1 MKKIFY
7 ILSIVLLFSGC
18 SNDFLES
25 EPLTMKVNTSFYQT
39 PEDIEQALY
48 GIYSLMNPGTGLFKH
63 SFFVSELMSDDR
75 FGGGGTVDPELQ
87 AIADFKNYAYDMY
100 LFPWQQNYKGIYRVN
115 MLLESI
121 SQVSEWETPLQK
133 DKLEGEALFMRA
145 FFYFDLARM
154 FGTVPLVLKTE
165 PQNLPKAT
173 SEELYAQIASDLKL
187 AIEKLPDTP
196 YSANDIGRAT
206 KWVAEG
212 YLARVFLFY
221 TGVYNQTELPL
232 PDSGKITKAEVI
244 NYADEC
250 IANSGYQLVSDFR
263 NLWPYSYAKDV
274 YDYAKDN
281 DLSWVGEEGENTEA
295 MFSIRFSIHSET
307 CNRFNLFF
315 GLRMQNTYPF
325 GYGWGCGPVNP
336 QLWDS
341 WDNADSIRKIGSIC
355 DVRDENIGYVSS
367 PDQVE
372 ETYLWQKKY
381 MPVNIEVDGA
391 SKSMFTQIYAPDQQ
405 HDNMTCNTQEVVLLR
420 FADLMLMGAELGSSK
435 AQEYLDN
442 VRNRVNLPGIPV
454 TLENI
459 KEERRHE
466 LAFEGGRYYD
476 LLRWHDAEKAF
487 NKVSNIPVETGGK
500 ETSYSAAFN
509 PETKGFL
516 PVPES
521 QILLSEGVL
530 EQNSGWN

>member
-7 ILSIVLLFSGC
+7 LLGVILLFSQC
-18 SNDFLES
+18 SNNFLDT

-39 PEDIEQALY
+39 PGDVEEALY
-48 GIYSLMNPGTGLFKH
+48 GIYSLMNPGDNLFKH

-87 AIADFKNYAYDMY
+87 AIADFKNYSYDMY
-100 LFPWQQNYKGIYRVN
+100 LFPWQQDYKGVYRSN

-121 SQVSEWETPLQK
+121 SQVTDWDSETQQARY
-133 DKLEGEALFMRA
+133 EGEALFMRA

-165 PQNLPKAT
+165 PENLPKAT
-173 SEELYAQIASDLKL
+173 PEELYAQIALDLKQ
-187 AIEKLPDTP
+187 AIEKLPATP
-196 YSANDIGRAT
+196 YSVNDIGRTT
-206 KWVAEG
+206 KWAAEG
-212 YLARVFLFY
+212 YMARVFLFY
-221 TGVYNQTELPL
+221 TGVYGKTELPL
-232 PDSGKITKAEVI
+232 PDGGTITKAEVI
-244 NYADEC
+244 NYVDDC
-250 IANSGYQLVSDFR
+250 VANSGHKLVSDFR
-263 NLWPYSYAKDV
+263 NQWPYAYAGDV
-274 YDYAKDN
+274 YPYAKDN
-281 DLSWVGEEGENTEA
+281 NLSWVGEEGGNTEA
-295 MFSIRFSIHSET
+295 MFSIRFSIQSAT

-341 WDNADSIRKIGSIC
+341 WSNDDIRKVGSVC
-355 DVRDENIGYVSS
+355 DVNAENIGYVSS

-372 ETYLWQKKY
+372 ETYFWQKKY

-391 SKSMFTQIYAPDQQ
+391 SKSMFTQIYAPDQKQ
-405 HDNMTCNTQEVVLLR
+405 DNMTCNTQEVVLLR
-420 FADLMLMGAELGSSK
+420 LADVMLMGAELGSTK
-435 AQEYLDN
+435 AQEYLDD
-442 VRNRVNLPGIPV
+442 VRDRVQLPGVPV
-454 TLENI
+454 TLDDI
-459 KEERRHE
+459 KVERRHE
-466 LAFEGGRYYD
+466 LAFEGVRYYD

-487 NKVSNIPVETGGK
+487 SAISNIPVVSGGK
-500 ETSYSAAFN
+500 QTTYSVTFN

-516 PVPES
+516 PIPES

-530 EQNSGWN
+530 EQNPGWQ